1 MGQSTTCN
9 SREARHYLDTGM
21 LLQFYTKQQEQQ
33 KTHLILLW
41 TLLLASW
48 SKIDGGEAGEREETS
63 ELPTCSVF
71 FQTSKPASP
80 KGLAPYIPLV

>member
-1 MGQSTTCN
+1 MPPATL
-9 SREARHYLDTGM
+9 EAQHYLDTWM
-21 LLQFYTKQQEQQ
+21 LLHLFTKQQ

-63 ELPTCSVF
+63 ELLTCSVSC
-71 FQTSKPASP
+71 QTS
-80 KGLAPYIPLV
+80 GLALTEGTGTLHCSGLTW

>member
-1 MGQSTTCN
+1 MGQSGTCN
-9 SREARHYLDTGM
+9 SREAQHYLYTGM
-21 LLQFYTKQQEQQ
+21 LLQFYTKQEKQQ
-33 KTHLILLW
+33 KTYLIFLW

-71 FQTSKPASP
+71 FQTSKPAS
-80 KGLAPYIPLV
+80 KELAPCIPLV